1 MGKNN
6 VVEVMEKSGIL
17 WEMEFLEETAVLFSN
32 DGLIRIH
39 GVLVHW
45 RFIDALSPLYPSFH
59 EA

>member
-45 RFIDALSPLYPSFH
+45 RFIEKQAH
-59 EA
+59 